1 MTIIAHLQCCPPGTP
16 FFDLPDRDAGRYELS
31 DAPVPEGWQRTTD
44 ADWVGV
50 MPPEPLPPQGWKI
63 HVSAVPVT
71 SDKVL
76 QVCWDRCIA
85 AGVGFKFLKS
95 REVLFFRSGKYGDR
109 TASGKFITIY
119 PRDDAEAARLLDEL
133 DPLLREMPG
142 PTILSDLRWRS
153 GPLHVRYGGFVR
165 RETRDASGRRVLAI
179 ERPDGTLVPDERR
192 PGFHVPDWVEV
203 PSFLTPAIEARNR
216 GRLTDFPYRPTQ
228 ALHFSNGGGVYRGVD
243 AAGRTVLL
251 KEARPLAG
259 IDAAGEDAVDRLQRE
274 HTALQQ
280 LSGMPWIPKLIDYRK
295 GYEHWFLVREE
306 IDGTPLSMWTA
317 THNPLLGADT
327 DVAEYTANALSVL
340 AEVER
345 GIVAM
350 HERGLAYRDLH
361 PGNILMRPDGTL
373 AFIDMEAARPLTDDE
388 PQTMGAPG
396 YLAPPEF
403 RGASVD
409 RYALGVL
416 ALDLFVPMTGLIRW
430 SPDKTAEILELVQ
443 RHFPV
448 PPDYPDRVHRL
459 LASPDNLTGP
469 DNAAPPAPPVGTG
482 FIGVSVPREDWA
494 DAVPVPELAERLT
507 RGLLSTATPDRT
519 DRLYPGDAAQIW
531 DPAGG
536 LSFFHGAAGVLWAL
550 ASSGRAVPARH
561 AEWFRAAVD
570 RTRWERCGLGDGAA
584 GVALAQYAMGETERA
599 ERTISRAVELG
610 RDITSGRLADGLS
623 GLGLVLL
630 ELAATDPAA
639 SNAERW
645 IQEADQLV
653 PAITKW
659 TPDQRDRRWGPG
671 LLGGTTGP
679 ALFLL
684 RLHAATGR
692 PDLLDLAERAV
703 RADLT
708 GWGWNPQE
716 TGSVELPPALT
727 HTPHLAGAA
736 GTALA
741 LRELLRQRPDAE
753 LAAVLAALRAALTK
767 PFSAEAGLLYGRA
780 GLILALDALGAER
793 AAIDSHIRDL
803 RVHSVLRDDEL
814 LIAGRYSLRASADL
828 ATGAAGVLLALDTAA
843 GVGTSA
849 RLPFLP
855 PPQESHT
862 AGAAAAGW
870 SIA

>member
-31 DAPVPEGWQRTTD
+31 DAPVPAGWQRTTD
-44 ADWVGV
+44 PDWVAV
-50 MPPEPLPPQGWKI
+50 TPPTPLPPQGWKI
-63 HVSAVPVT
+63 HVSAIPAT
-71 SDKVL
+71 SDEVL
-76 QVCWDRCIA
+76 RVCWDRCLA

-133 DPLLREMPG
+133 DPLLRSIPG

-192 PGFHVPDWVEV
+192 PGFHVPDWVQV
-203 PSFLTPAIEARNR
+203 PSFLAPAIEARNR

-243 AAGRTVLL
+243 AAGAPVLL

-259 IDAAGEDAVDRLQRE
+259 IDGAGEDAVARLQRE

-280 LSGMPWIPKLIDYRK
+280 LSGLPWIPKLIDYRK

-306 IDGTPLSMWTA
+306 IDGTPLSLWTA
-317 THNPLLGADT
+317 THNPLLGAAT
-327 DVAEYTANALSVL
+327 DIAQYTANALSVL

-345 GIVAM
+345 GVAAM

-361 PGNILMRPDGTL
+361 PGNILIRPDGTL
-373 AFIDMEAARPLTDDE
+373 VFIDMEAARPLTDDE

-396 YLAPPEF
+396 YLAPTEF

-409 RYALGVL
+409 QYALGVL
-416 ALDLFVPMTGLIRW
+416 ALDLFVPMTGLLRW
-430 SPDKTAEILELVQ
+430 SPDKAAEILELVQ

-448 PPDYPDRVHRL
+448 PPDYADRVHRL
-459 LASPDNLTGP
+459 LAGP
-469 DNAAPPAPPVGTG
+469 DGAASPAPPGDAG
-482 FIGVSVPREDWA
+482 FAGFVGVSVPREGWA
-494 DAVPVPELAERLT
+494 GAVPAPVLAERLT
-507 RGLLSTATPDRT
+507 RGLLSTATPDRA
-519 DRLYPGDAAQIW
+519 DRLYPGDASQIW

-550 ASSGRAVPARH
+550 ASSGRVVPASH

-570 RTRWERCGLGDGAA
+570 RTQWERCGLGDGAA

-610 RDITSGRLADGLS
+610 RDTTSGRLADGLS

-630 ELAATDPAA
+630 ELATTYPAA

-645 IQEADQLV
+645 IQEAGHLV
-653 PAITKW
+653 PAVARW
-659 TPDQRDRRWGPG
+659 APDQRDLRWGPG

-679 ALFLL
+679 ALFFL

-692 PDLLDLAERAV
+692 AGLLDLAERAV
-703 RADLT
+703 RADLA

-716 TGSVELPPALT
+716 TGSVALPSALSR
-727 HTPHLAGAA
+727 TPHLAGAA
-736 GTALA
+736 GTALV
-741 LRELLRQRPDAE
+741 LQELLRHRPDAE
-753 LAAVLAALRAALTK
+753 LAAALAALRAAFTE

-793 AAIDSHIRDL
+793 EVIDTHIRDL
-803 RVHSVLRDDEL
+803 RMHSVLRDDEL
-814 LIAGRYSLRASADL
+814 LIAGRYSLRASTDL

-843 GVGTSA
+843 GVATPA

-862 AGAAAAGW
+862 GAAAAER